1 MLFYNRLNHVYYT
14 VKMKIFITGV
24 AGFLGCH
31 LAKKLTELGHKVSG
45 VDNMIGG
52 EISNIPKNITFT
64 KGNCENNELM
74 NKLTKGVDIV
84 YHCAATAHEGLKTG
98 EFRHCRRCDQNK
110 PFLDFADE
118 TTKRGYRT
126 YCNACSKDNIRKKKT
141 VSIRAT
147 GNQNSAQSKI
157 CPNCQK
163 KFPLDEFV
171 DKRNESGRRRLCGDC
186 KAISVRKQEAW
197 NRKNRR

>member
-84 YHCAATAHEGLKTG
+84 YHCAATAHEGLSVFSPNFIAK
-98 EFRHCRRCDQNK
+98 NK
-110 PFLDFADE
+110 WAE
-118 TTKRGYRT
+118 
-126 YCNACSKDNIRKKKT
+126 
-141 VSIRAT
+141 IRAPFKDFKKSNFYQPKKLS
-147 GNQNSAQSKI
+147 NQNIKSIGLVAAFDNFYADI
-157 CPNCQK
+157 CLSEIG
-163 KFPLDEFV
+163 FF
-171 DKRNESGRRRLCGDC
+171 
-186 KAISVRKQEAW
+186 
-197 NRKNRR
+197 